1 MNSGSITSLTNPR
14 VKDTVRLRT
23 GRHRAKQGRILVDGA
38 REIQQALAA
47 GVQPVEAFV
56 CDPLC
61 RTDDARQAVQMLR
74 ASGCDV
80 WHVTPEVFAKLAFGE
95 REEGVLLVAETP
107 AASLAALQ
115 PRGAG
120 PVAVIEG
127 IEKPGNVGA
136 VLRSA
141 DAAGVAAVIVAE
153 PVTDLF
159 NPNCI
164 RASLGAV
171 FRVPICTATSAETL
185 AWLRERGLAIFAA
198 RVDGQLDYTAAP
210 LATGCAIVLGSE
222 AEGLSTAW
230 YGDDVTAVRLPMRGA
245 VDSLN
250 ISATAAVLFYE
261 ALRQRHAA
269 GLDR

>member
-1 MNSGSITSLTNPR
+1 
-14 VKDTVRLRT
+14 VKEAVRLRT
-23 GRHRAKQGRILVDGA
+23 GRHRAKQERILVDGA

-47 GVQPVEAFV
+47 GVQPVEAFI
-56 CDPLC
+56 CESLC
-61 RTDDARQAVQMLR
+61 RTDDARRAAEMLS
-74 ASGCDV
+74 ASGGDV
-80 WHVTPEVFAKLAFGE
+80 WQVTPEVFAKLAFGE
-95 REEGVLLVAETP
+95 RDDGVLLVAQTP
-107 AASLAALQ
+107 SASLAAFE

-120 PVAVIEG
+120 PIAVIEG

-141 DAAGVAAVIVAE
+141 DAAGVAGLIVAE

-171 FRVPICTATSAETL
+171 FRVPVCTASSAETL
-185 AWLRERGLAIFAA
+185 AWLRARELAIFAA
-198 RVDGQLDYTAAP
+198 RVDGRLDYTAAP
-210 LATGCAIVLGSE
+210 LAAKCAIVLGSE
-222 AEGLSTAW
+222 AAGLSPAW
-230 YGDDVTAVRLPMRGA
+230 YGADVTAIRLPMRGA

-261 ALRQRHAA
+261 SLRQRAA
-269 GLDR
+269 APSATEC